1 MFLVML
7 EEIMHLSRGGC
18 EFLTCVPAL
27 GGSIVLVLPISFCVH
42 TQNDW
47 IKSQSL
53 GDVTM

>member
-1 MFLVML
+1 MML